1 MTPAEEL
8 FYGFDL
14 LGVDPA
20 EIGGALTRA
29 GFGIARRPAR
39 LAAAV
44 GGLALE
50 QVNVGLNVA
59 RRALGVEV
67 PARAEPEPRDRRF
80 SDRAWRENPFLAGL
94 LESYLVSSRW
104 AGRMVETADLPEEA
118 AKKARF
124 ALGLL
129 VDALSPSNNPLL
141 NPAVVKEA
149 IDTGGLSLA
158 RGVGNY
164 LTDLLSNGG
173 LPRQADTSAMVVGR
187 DLAATP
193 GRVVMR
199 NDICELI
206 AYEPQTET
214 VHAVPVVYSPAWI
227 NKYYVLD
234 LAPGRSFVEHAVR
247 SGFTV
252 FAISYRNADPSMAEL
267 RLDDYLRNL
276 LEALDRASELT
287 GSSRVHL
294 FGVCTGGTLA
304 AAALGVLAARGE
316 ANRIAS
322 ATLANALVDYSEP
335 GEIGV
340 FADAAAIER
349 VEKRARRRGYLDE
362 SALVNTF
369 AVLRGNDLIWS
380 YVVSSWFMGKQPPT
394 FDVFAWSTDSTRL
407 PATMHTQFLRACYV
421 DNALARPGGLE
432 LDGTPID
439 VGRVETPVYVLS
451 SRRDHIVPWES
462 SYRTVGLL
470 GGEVRHVL
478 AEGGHIT
485 GLVDPPGTA
494 RSGFRV
500 GDERAADAD
509 AWLRSAEQVEGSWWP
524 DWDAWTAPRSGDQ
537 VPPPVLPDAE
547 PAPGRYVFG

>member
-1 MTPAEEL
+1 MPAT
-8 FYGFDL
+8 
-14 LGVDPA
+14 
-20 EIGGALTRA
+20 GASPIEP
-29 GFGIARRPAR
+29 GART
-39 LAAAV
+39 
-44 GGLALE
+44 
-50 QVNVGLNVA
+50 
-59 RRALGVEV
+59 
-67 PARAEPEPRDRRF
+67 
-80 SDRAWRENPFLAGL
+80 PFLSGL
-94 LESYLVSSRW
+94 LESYLVTSRW
-104 AGRMVETADLPEEA
+104 ARRMVEAADLPPDT

-124 ALGLL
+124 ALGMLL
-129 VDALSPSNNPLL
+129 DAASPSNNPLL

-164 LTDLLSNGG
+164 LNDLVSNRG
-173 LPRQADTSAMVVGR
+173 LPSQADVSGLEVGR

-199 NDICELI
+199 NDVCELI

-234 LAPGRSFVEHAVR
+234 LAPGRSFVEFAVR
-247 SGFTV
+247 QGFTV
-252 FAISYRNADPSMAEL
+252 FAISYRNADPSMADL
-267 RLDDYLRNL
+267 RLDDYLRDAVL
-276 LEALDRASELT
+276 ASIDRACQLT
-287 GSSRVHL
+287 GSPRATL

-304 AAALGVLAARGE
+304 AATLGVLAARGHGD
-316 ANRIAS
+316 RIAS

-340 FADAAAIER
+340 FADEAAIER
-349 VEKRARRRGYLDE
+349 VEARARRRGYLDE

-421 DNALARPGGLE
+421 DNALARPGKME

-439 VGRVETPVYVLS
+439 VGEIETPVYVLS
-451 SRRDHIVPWES
+451 SRRDHIVPWAS

-478 AEGGHIT
+478 AEAGHIT
-485 GLVDPPGTA
+485 GLVDPPETA
-494 RSGFRV
+494 KGGFHV
-500 GDERAADAD
+500 ASKYPADAE
-509 AWLRSAEQVEGSWWP
+509 AWLRSAERVDGSWWP
-524 DWDAWTAPRSGDQ
+524 DWLAWTAPRSGERIA
-537 VPPPVLPDAE
+537 PPELPDGE
-547 PAPGRYVFG
+547 PAPGSYVHGEQLAPWPG